1 MPSSPF
7 VSWLFLPHII
17 KLTSVEV
24 FFGEEMTPVL
34 SLRGDG
40 SISKFWCRALGMG
53 EMPDD

>member
-1 MPSSPF
+1 MPFSPF

-24 FFGEEMTPVL
+24 FFGEEMTAVL

-40 SISKFWCRALGMG
+40 SISKRSVLSTRERDAV
-53 EMPDD
+53 D

>member
-1 MPSSPF
+1 MPLSPF

-24 FFGEEMTPVL
+24 FFGEEMTLVL

-40 SISKFWCRALGMG
+40 SISKCLVQGRGDERNVL
-53 EMPDD
+53 D

>member
-1 MPSSPF
+1 MPFSPF

-40 SISKFWCRALGMG
+40 SISKCLV
-53 EMPDD
+53 